1 MLGQQMNARYRRAL
15 GQTAMLVT
23 PSAIACDRPSKTC
36 QVFSTFETNSFRNAR
51 QYHQSLRRL
60 SRANLRRKLRSS
72 RESDA
77 HYMNSGR
84 DAWSRHGLH
93 CTSG

>member
-36 QVFSTFETNSFRNAR
+36 QVFLTFEPNSFGTRAR
-51 QYHQSLRRL
+51 VTSHFAVDRY
-60 SRANLRRKLRSS
+60 
-72 RESDA
+72 
-77 HYMNSGR
+77 
-84 DAWSRHGLH
+84 LH
-93 CTSG
+93 AE